1 MASTFELYYTFV
13 LSCFLYKILWL
24 ASGRKTH
31 TSWVVGQTQS
41 LTQIPPCLPT
51 WPVELK
57 TCSSLVRLPMLIGMA
72 SYREVTT
79 VDWSGR
85 MTLLVVFK
93 AGSANLMSPS
103 QAYQ

>member
-1 MASTFELYYTFV
+1 MVSKWSQNPYVLGCWTDPVIGTDSSVFANMA
-13 LSCFLYKILWL
+13 
-24 ASGRKTH
+24 GR
-31 TSWVVGQTQS
+31 V
-41 LTQIPPCLPT
+41 
-51 WPVELK
+51 K

-93 AGSANLMSPS
+93 AGSANLLSPS

>member
-1 MASTFELYYTFV
+1 MASTFKLYYTFV

-41 LTQIPPCLPT
+41 LAQIPPCLPT
-51 WPVELK
+51 
-57 TCSSLVRLPMLIGMA
+57 CQHGSSLVRLPMLIGMA

-93 AGSANLMSPS
+93 AGSANLMSRP